1 MADFGYHRFM
11 SSTFPFA
18 ASGRRA
24 ASMRRAGSLVLG
36 GLLLL
41 RLART

>member
-1 MADFGYHRFM
+1 MLRCM
-11 SSTFPFA
+11 SSTFTSASLRPGSPA
-18 ASGRRA
+18 ATA
-24 ASMRRAGSLVLG
+24 LALLG